1 MLLRPG
7 ARARGGFTLIE
18 VLLSVAILGSLLG
31 TVFLVQHQGQNAAR
45 ASSAELLASLRA
57 SRVIDRVVREL
68 QCMGGDAATPSPTSS
83 LGTDVL
89 TFQVSQGVTAG
100 AVAWSSSRRLEL
112 LMAPNEL
119 DNGLDDDG
127 DGMIDERALLLTY
140 DVGTGG
146 ERRTTLCDSI
156 PELAPGE
163 TVNALDDNGNGVAD
177 ERGFNLHRTGDVL
190 EVRVTV
196 QGQGPEGSVVS
207 ASVETSIR
215 VRN

>member
-1 MLLRPG
+1 MRHPSRNR
-7 ARARGGFTLIE
+7 RAGFTLIE
-18 VLLSVAILGSLLG
+18 ALLSVAILGSLLG
-31 TVFLVQHQGQNAAR
+31 TVFLVQSRGKNAAETST
-45 ASSAELLASLRA
+45 AQLQASLKA
-57 SRVIDRVVREL
+57 SRVVDRVIREL
-68 QCMGGDAATPSPTSS
+68 QCMGGDSATPSPSSS

-89 TFQVSQGVTAG
+89 TYQVSEGVAGG
-100 AVAWSSSRRLEL
+100 AVAWSSPRRLEL
-112 LMAPNEL
+112 LMAPNEF
-119 DNGLDDDG
+119 DNGADDDG
-127 DGMIDERALLLTY
+127 DGLVDERALVLTY
-140 DVGTGG
+140 DVGGAN

-163 TVNALDDNGNGVAD
+163 TANALDDDGNGIVD

-196 QGQGPEGSVVS
+196 QGAGPEGSVVS